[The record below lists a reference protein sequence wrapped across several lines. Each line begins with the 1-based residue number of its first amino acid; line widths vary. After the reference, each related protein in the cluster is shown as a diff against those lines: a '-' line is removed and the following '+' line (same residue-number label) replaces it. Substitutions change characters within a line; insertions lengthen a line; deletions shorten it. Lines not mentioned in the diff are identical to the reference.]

1 MGRRRPQ
8 TPTPPPEE
16 GELAMPGLPGS
27 FNVARAMKNLQK
39 FQRSLESLQQELA
52 ERTVEASAGGGAVTA
67 VADGSGRLRALRIDP
82 AAVDPSDLE
91 MLQDVIVAAVN
102 EALRQSRAMVER
114 EMARLYQEMGL
125 AGLPG
130 LPGGPPA
137 GP

>member
-1 MGRRRPQ
+1 
-8 TPTPPPEE
+8 
-16 GELAMPGLPGS
+16 MPGLPGS

>member
-8 TPTPPPEE
+8 IPTPPPEE

-39 FQRSLESLQQELA
+39 FQRSLENLQQELA

>member
-8 TPTPPPEE
+8 IPTPPPEE

-130 LPGGPPA
+130 LPGGPPV